1 MSGVD
6 IDSFIFQFMSVA
18 AGIEGILIHWLGFVK
33 NLFITGQNVEAV
45 VDILRNILQDSR
57 GMIRLDM
64 DINGLSV
71 GSVSPVLQG
80 Y

>member
-1 MSGVD
+1 
-6 IDSFIFQFMSVA
+6 MSVA
-18 AGIEGILIHWLGFVK
+18 ADIEGILIHWLGFIK

-64 DINGLSV
+64 EINGLSV